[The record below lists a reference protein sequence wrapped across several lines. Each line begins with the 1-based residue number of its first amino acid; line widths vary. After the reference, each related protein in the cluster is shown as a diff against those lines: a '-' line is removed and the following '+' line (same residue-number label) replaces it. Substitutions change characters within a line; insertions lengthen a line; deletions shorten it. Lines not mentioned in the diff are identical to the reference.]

1 QRLLV
6 RRLVDDGREG
16 DADPLRARAGAAA
29 GALVGARAARPRPAR
44 RHERVAVG
52 VGRAGI
58 ERGGEDAVHDG
69 AGPQA
74 PAAARPPRPGGEA
87 LEELAERHPLVD
99 QPAIEHAH
107 HLGLG
112 VVDDE
117 VRRHAVALGDVAV
130 AVGRLA
136 ADPLPGPAF
145 WSLPRRKRSPS
156 SARSYSAIAP
166 W

>member
-1 QRLLV
+1 
-6 RRLVDDGREG
+6 
-16 DADPLRARAGAAA
+16 
-29 GALVGARAARPRPAR
+29 
-44 RHERVAVG
+44 ERVAVG

-58 ERGGEDAVHDG
+58 ERVGEDAVHDG

-87 LEELAERHPLVD
+87 LEDLAERHPLVD

-112 VVDDE
+112 GVDDE
-117 VRRHAVALGDVAV
+117 VRPHAGPLGDVAR

-166 W
+166 WIWSRSWSCGSSEIGWWTKATSHAALRSSSSRSTW